1 MVSSTG
7 GCRHRSGGFPY
18 SCLTELPDCENKCTS
33 LTTCI
38 AYATNE
44 THCALIPSNRLNCSA
59 IDMSSHGSTVANL
72 PYKKGTTNDL
82 IHTSAFTGFNCSKIV
97 IGEMRIYIAYYINI
111 TLFDVVIS
119 LFFHHEILSAC
130 VDDWDNCSKHYKQEY
145 GCDDIDVKERCRKT
159 CNICRGG

>member
-33 LTTCI
+33 LSSCI

-97 IGEMRIYIAYYINI
+97 IGEMCIYVNNTRCYLMLSNHCFSIMKYFQLVLTIGIIVQSIINKI
-111 TLFDVVIS
+111 MGAMTS
-119 LFFHHEILSAC
+119 M
-130 VDDWDNCSKHYKQEY
+130 
-145 GCDDIDVKERCRKT
+145 
-159 CNICRGG
+159 